1 MADCNMDA
9 IAIIYALVV
18 TIEGGYK
25 LEGIYTSK
33 EECRLIEKEQSTL
46 SKCFKLVIDNT
57 TIEKSRRVI
66 NENPN
71 SNR

>member
-25 LEGIYTSK
+25 LEGIYITK
-33 EECRLIEKEQSTL
+33 EECKVVEKDQKTL
-46 SKCFKLVIDNT
+46 SKCFKLTVDNT
-57 TIEKSRRVI
+57 SIEKSRKVI
-66 NENPN
+66 NESTN
-71 SNR
+71 SN